1 MLGDLAVTDPTQRA
15 EHIGRHDQ
23 RASLT
28 QRLDMV
34 CGEWVAGVAVA
45 LSAQFAVG
53 NLLALLDTEPS
64 PFGVAVGRWSAIL
77 RPLGRLAWSA
87 DIAAV
92 AVGGQDSAGQT
103 RSLCSHALG
112 NAGSDR

>member
-1 MLGDLAVTDPTQRA
+1 MLGDLAVTNPTQRA

-34 CGEWVAGVAVA
+34 CGEWVAWVAVA

-53 NLLALLDTEPS
+53 NLLALLDAEPS
-64 PFGVAVGRWSAIL
+64 PVGVAVGRRSAIL
-77 RPLGRLAWSA
+77 RPLGCLAWSA

-92 AVGGQDSAGQT
+92 AVGGQDAAGQAW
-103 RSLCSHALG
+103 SLRPHALG

>member
-1 MLGDLAVTDPTQRA
+1 MLGDLAVTNPTQRA

-34 CGEWVAGVAVA
+34 CGEWVAWVSVA
-45 LSAQFAVG
+45 LSAQLAVG
-53 NLLALLDTEPS
+53 HLLALLDTEP
-64 PFGVAVGRWSAIL
+64 PPVGVAVRRWSAIL
-77 RPLGRLAWSA
+77 RPLGCLAWSA

-92 AVGGQDSAGQT
+92 AVGRQHSAGQT
-103 RSLCSHALG
+103 WSLRPHALG

>member
-1 MLGDLAVTDPTQRA
+1 MLGDLAVTNPTQRA

-53 NLLALLDTEPS
+53 NLLALLDAEP
-64 PFGVAVGRWSAIL
+64 PPVGIAIRRWSAIL
-77 RPLGRLAWSA
+77 RPLGRLAWPT

-92 AVGGQDSAGQT
+92 AVGGQDSTGQT
-103 RSLCSHALG
+103 WPLRPHALG

>member
-1 MLGDLAVTDPTQRA
+1 MFGDLAVTDPTQRA

-53 NLLALLDTEPS
+53 NFLPLLDAEPA
-64 PFGVAVGRWSAIL
+64 PVGVAIGRRSAIL
-77 RPLGRLAWSA
+77 RPLGRFAWSA
-87 DIAAV
+87 HIAAV
-92 AVGGQDSAGQT
+92 AVGG
-103 RSLCSHALG
+103 
-112 NAGSDR
+112 

>member
-45 LSAQFAVG
+45 LSA
-53 NLLALLDTEPS
+53 
-64 PFGVAVGRWSAIL
+64 
-77 RPLGRLAWSA
+77 
-87 DIAAV
+87 
-92 AVGGQDSAGQT
+92 
-103 RSLCSHALG
+103 
-112 NAGSDR
+112 

>member
-1 MLGDLAVTDPTQRA
+1 MLGDLAVTNPTQRA

-53 NLLALLDTEPS
+53 NLLALLDAEP
-64 PFGVAVGRWSAIL
+64 PPVGVAVRRWSAIL
-77 RPLGRLAWSA
+77 RPLGRLAWST

-92 AVGGQDSAGQT
+92 AVGGQHSAGQT
-103 RSLCSHALG
+103 WSLRPHALG

>member
-1 MLGDLAVTDPTQRA
+1 MLGDLAVTNPTQRA
-15 EHIGRHDQ
+15 EHIGRHDE

-53 NLLALLDTEPS
+53 NLLALLDAEP
-64 PFGVAVGRWSAIL
+64 PPVRIAVGRRSAIL
-77 RPLGRLAWSA
+77 RPLGCLAWSA

-92 AVGGQDSAGQT
+92 AVGREYAAGQT
-103 RSLCSHALG
+103 WSLRPHTLG
-112 NAGSDR
+112 SAGSDR